1 MPVKE
6 DRIRLQWLDIAKGI
20 TIILMVMGHSAIPD
34 VLGRFIFA
42 FHMPLFFIASGITTK
57 YSSFSEFIRK
67 KSKGLLLPFI
77 IYSVIV
83 LVLEA
88 NLLRISIAEEFGN
101 WMKMGWLGM
110 ALWFVP
116 VLFLSLFV
124 CWCINKISNKWAR
137 IIAICV
143 VIAIGILLNKYR
155 IWLPWNVAT
164 VPYAAFYILIGNW
177 FRPYCGIIDKLYN
190 KWYAYVALL
199 IATLLISHF
208 WRLDMAWNKCTPI
221 IPLTIGAL
229 CGSLLFFCISKYI
242 EKKCSIITRLFTS
255 IGKETFVILSFSQI
269 TIRYLNEYF
278 AMPFYVKYSILV
290 IVLMLIVSLKS
301 ICINGLKKCDGKKH
315 SSS

>member
-155 IWLPWNVAT
+155 IWQRSLMRHSI
-164 VPYAAFYILIGNW
+164 FLLGIGSDH
-177 FRPYCGIIDKLYN
+177 I
-190 KWYAYVALL
+190 VVLL
-199 IATLLISHF
+199 I
-208 WRLDMAWNKCTPI
+208 N
-221 IPLTIGAL
+221 
-229 CGSLLFFCISKYI
+229 YI
-242 EKKCSIITRLFTS
+242 TS
-255 IGKETFVILSFSQI
+255 GM
-269 TIRYLNEYF
+269 R
-278 AMPFYVKYSILV
+278 MWP
-290 IVLMLIVSLKS
+290 
-301 ICINGLKKCDGKKH
+301 C
-315 SSS
+315 